1 MGSILL
7 IGSASCSRYKE
18 LNFISLPLDIL
29 QNDDKLYELYFELY
43 EIKET
48 YLMLACENG
57 LDNFCNY
64 VFSCKYHL

>member
-7 IGSASCSRYKE
+7 IGSASYSRYKE

-29 QNDDKLYELYFELY
+29 QNDNKLYEQLYDNK
-43 EIKET
+43 EIC
-48 YLMLACENG
+48 LMPTCENRF
-57 LDNFCNY
+57 DNFCNY